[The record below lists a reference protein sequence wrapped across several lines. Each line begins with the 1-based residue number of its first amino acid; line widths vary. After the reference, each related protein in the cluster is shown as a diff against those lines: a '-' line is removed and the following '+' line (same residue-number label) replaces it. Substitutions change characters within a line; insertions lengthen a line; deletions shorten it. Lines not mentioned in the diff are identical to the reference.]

1 MKKMS
6 LCVISGMVLSLLMT
20 VQTFGAELSGEV
32 EANYRAMGMTEA
44 EIMSVKNEL
53 SDVDDPNYITNTE
66 KEFYIRMGIKPEDM
80 EQMQKDSDVDAKE
93 YSEDIREEPAMMRAS
108 HGTYPEKQGI
118 ILVTKDKIGGV
129 VPLGHAA
136 LHQKHM

>member
-6 LCVISGMVLSLLMT
+6 LCVITGMVLSLLMT

-66 KEFYIRMGIKPEDM
+66 KEFYIRMGIKPEDIYPPEM
-80 EQMQKDSDVDAKE
+80 IDSGYV
-93 YSEDIREEPAMMRAS
+93 YRI
-108 HGTYPEKQGI
+108 YIQ
-118 ILVTKDKIGGV
+118 
-129 VPLGHAA
+129 
-136 LHQKHM
+136 

>member
-53 SDVDDPNYITNTE
+53 SDVDEMCIRDSYWPLWRCKKDYKRVLERKIRKWSYICKKYNWS
-66 KEFYIRMGIKPEDM
+66 P
-80 EQMQKDSDVDAKE
+80 
-93 YSEDIREEPAMMRAS
+93 
-108 HGTYPEKQGI
+108 
-118 ILVTKDKIGGV
+118 
-129 VPLGHAA
+129 
-136 LHQKHM
+136 